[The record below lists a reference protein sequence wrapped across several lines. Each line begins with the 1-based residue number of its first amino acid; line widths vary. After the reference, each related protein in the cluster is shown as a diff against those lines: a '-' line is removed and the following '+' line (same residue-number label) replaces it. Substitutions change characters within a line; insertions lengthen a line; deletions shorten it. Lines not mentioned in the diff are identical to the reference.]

1 MGGWRTGGLFLSIFL
16 LLAGAASARTEKQR
30 QYLGQTTGTEMP
42 SWAKRAQTLARAEI
56 PADRQGITT
65 PGPAHRG
72 DKQTQILV
80 YQREGRPSYV
90 VAAWRND
97 EEWSDY
103 EGSTVTVDRVTDA
116 GDLKRAAAIEIGAD
130 FINIVEPSGEDV
142 FPDHVPALF
151 VDGSSL
157 SSGFYNYAQHIIRL
171 GDTVQEVTPPLR
183 TAWAEYDHGK
193 LLAMSSD
200 DSWGNFFLSC
210 GQCGPLVPVISEWR
224 DGAFHPACKDHQVLI
239 RKRLASFRRDLR
251 HDQGNG
257 PYYDADNLLNQTL
270 LLLQLGRTDEARKTY
285 QALQRLARTKLSRPS
300 QAAGSASEVD
310 GESTDPDW
318 SKVLD
323 QAITPLFAAMDEYE
337 KYPCPLSAAAS
348 ALEAGGHPGA
358 EIRANSF
365 R

>member
-1 MGGWRTGGLFLSIFL
+1 MGRWRAGALFLSIFL
-16 LLAGAASARTEKQR
+16 LVAGVASARTDKQR
-30 QYLGQTTGTEMP
+30 QYLGLTTGTEVP

-72 DKQTQILV
+72 DKRTQILV
-80 YQREGRPSYV
+80 YQREGRPGYV

-116 GDLKRAAAIEIGAD
+116 GDLKRVAAIEIQAPC
-130 FINIVEPSGEDV
+130 IKIVEPSGEDV

-151 VDGSSL
+151 VDELSL
-157 SSGFYNYAQHIIRL
+157 GSGFEGYTQHIIRL
-171 GDTVQEVTPPLR
+171 GDTVAEVAPPLR

-200 DSWGNFFLSC
+200 DSWGNFFLTC

-224 DGAFHPACKDHQVLI
+224 DGAFHSACKDHQVLI

-257 PYYDADNLLNQTL
+257 SYYYADNLLNQTL
-270 LLLQLGRTDEARKTY
+270 LLLQLGRTSEARKTY
-285 QALQRLARTKLSRPS
+285 QVLQRLMRTELSPPMQMTGS
-300 QAAGSASEVD
+300 VPKAG
-310 GESTDPDW
+310 GEGTDPDW
-318 SKVLD
+318 S
-323 QAITPLFAAMDEYE
+323 QALGHAVTPLFTVMAAYE

-348 ALEAGGHPGA
+348 VLMVEGHPGA